1 MICSRYGSRSCPAR
15 TASPVTLT
23 QAALG
28 DAAELADPG
37 KRVLRGAPEGNAHQL
52 KLSTKNR
59 RQTLSAA

>member
-37 KRVLRGAPEGNAHQL
+37 NEFCVVRPKE
-52 KLSTKNR
+52 
-59 RQTLSAA
+59 TLIS